1 VNLRLIIEQ
10 VRTLGPGPDVNL
22 RQVLGAPRL
31 AGRTAAVWSDSDS
44 VVVADDECGGDS
56 VRDRFGD
63 ETWVPRVESTE
74 HWPWTSTLID
84 AITHVRSA
92 FASLSVTTSTAAQ
105 AAL

>member
-1 VNLRLIIEQ
+1 MR
-10 VRTLGPGPDVNL
+10 PGP
-22 RQVLGAPRL
+22 

-63 ETWVPRVESTE
+63 ETWVPGVESTE

-92 FASLSVTTSTAAQ
+92 FALLSVTTSTAAQ
-105 AAL
+105 AALVKDPG